1 MLRLVNRRW
10 YKALRLYKGCLCAH
24 QLPAFT
30 LCARIGIRSRIP
42 LIVMNTSVSLR
53 LPLLQRQID
62 KTYLHMLDN
71 FRMKWATGEERT
83 SQSCLL
89 FTAASFHSLG
99 MLVRFIMCRL
109 WIGSSYASL
118 TNPLFHFFFL
128 PIPLLFLSLS
138 LSLSLNVPPLQT
150 VCRDFRSRKIRTG
163 ENKIESE
170 MVGVLDK
177 IGWQRWVD
185 KRGMDKWTQEKKNP
199 TNLILAGC

>member
-1 MLRLVNRRW
+1 MRISYCPLALLMLRLVNRRW

-30 LCARIGIRSRIP
+30 LCARIGIRTRIP

-89 FTAASFHSLG
+89 FTAASFHCLG
-99 MLVRFIMCRL
+99 MLVCFIMCRL

-118 TNPLFHFFFL
+118 TNPLFHFFFAL
-128 PIPLLFLSLS
+128 TVAFSLS
-138 LSLSLNVPPLQT
+138 FSFLVLERPSPPNG
-150 VCRDFRSRKIRTG
+150 VSR
-163 ENKIESE
+163 
-170 MVGVLDK
+170 L
-177 IGWQRWVD
+177 
-185 KRGMDKWTQEKKNP
+185 
-199 TNLILAGC
+199 